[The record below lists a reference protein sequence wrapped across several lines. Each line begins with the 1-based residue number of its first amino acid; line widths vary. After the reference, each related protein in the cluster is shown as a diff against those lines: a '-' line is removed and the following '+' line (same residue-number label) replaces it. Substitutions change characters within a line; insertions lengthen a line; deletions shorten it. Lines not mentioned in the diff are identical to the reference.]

1 MKLSRRELESASERH
16 RRIRW
21 NGAQGG
27 DAVKLERARPGDI
40 PAVVALMN
48 LAFRGSGEG
57 ASWNTEAEHIDG
69 DRTSEALLLTDLE
82 AAPDAA
88 LLVGRSEDGARLEGS
103 VWLEPKGDDV
113 WYLGSLTVDPRLQ
126 NAGAGRR
133 LLAASEAWAAEHGA
147 RTIRMTVVN
156 VRDTLIAWYVRRGYR
171 LTGEVEPFPYD
182 DARFGTPR
190 RSDLSFVVLEKAL
203 TA

>member
-1 MKLSRRELESASERH
+1 MR
-16 RRIRW
+16 
-21 NGAQGG
+21 
-27 DAVKLERARPGDI
+27 
-40 PAVVALMN
+40 
-48 LAFRGSGEG
+48 
-57 ASWNTEAEHIDG
+57 
-69 DRTSEALLLTDLE
+69 
-82 AAPDAA
+82 A

-171 LTGEVEPFPYD
+171 LTGEVEPLPLRRWRAS
-182 DARFGTPR
+182 ARPGGPTCRSWCWR
-190 RSDLSFVVLEKAL
+190 RR
-203 TA
+203 